1 MHRWERSLKGLPLSE
16 KIPDASSQ
24 ISSFSFD
31 LGKFRR
37 ASDPMLLK
45 VPHAMGIK
53 LGTGW
58 STARGQGRP
67 PATPR
72 RKDASSSESSR
83 SISEA

>member
-58 STARGQGRP
+58 STAQRARPAACNAKKEGRFL
-67 PATPR
+67 
-72 RKDASSSESSR
+72 K
-83 SISEA
+83 